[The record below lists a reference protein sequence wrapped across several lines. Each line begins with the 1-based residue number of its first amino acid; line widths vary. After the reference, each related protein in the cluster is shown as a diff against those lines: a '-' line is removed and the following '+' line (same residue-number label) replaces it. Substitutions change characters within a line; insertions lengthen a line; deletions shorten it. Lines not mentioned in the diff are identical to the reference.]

1 MVRRYSWCPIDPPPT
16 DHQGPL
22 GARGSRGWKEAQR
35 RQLLQLIGHHVDAP
49 GPIRQ
54 PLSECLGGHLGAV
67 AAADQLIEAE
77 QRPPIAPGGVG
88 GVPGLHIRQ
97 VVVHLAKAGPAQLA
111 PLVDQAEHLHIQ
123 RHREHHH
130 IGRQRGPVVVTG
142 LRMHLTTSTP
152 SSWARAAAGWCRR

>member
-1 MVRRYSWCPIDPPPT
+1 M
-16 DHQGPL
+16 
-22 GARGSRGWKEAQR
+22 
-35 RQLLQLIGHHVDAP
+35 QLIRRHHDSP

-54 PLSECLGGHLGAV
+54 PLAESLGGHLGGI
-67 AAADQLIEAE
+67 AAADELIEAE
-77 QRPPIAPGGVG
+77 QRPPIAPGGMG